1 MSKQVV
7 QRANIDLTS
16 GAQSSRV
23 SSGNRQSLM
32 QQRQPSSDELL
43 IKKIVDKMKTRGAT
57 GIMGM
62 GRKFRIYD
70 DNGDKTLGPQ
80 EFQKAMTELRMG
92 LTDQEITIAFGI
104 FDRDHGGSV
113 DYDEFLRT
121 IRGEMNQG
129 RTRLAMQAFNKLD
142 KDGSGVIDIH
152 DIHGVYNAKKH
163 PDVIQGKK
171 TEDEVLTEFL
181 ETFESHHTPN
191 VDSVRDG
198 NVTQAEFIEYY
209 NFISMSIDDDRYFEL
224 MMTNAWNLDGS
235 RTNVRKAQAFQY

>member
-70 DNGDKTLGPQ
+70 DNGDKTLAP
-80 EFQKAMTELRMG
+80 K
-92 LTDQEITIAFGI
+92 
-104 FDRDHGGSV
+104 
-113 DYDEFLRT
+113 
-121 IRGEMNQG
+121 N
-129 RTRLAMQAFNKLD
+129 
-142 KDGSGVIDIH
+142 
-152 DIHGVYNAKKH
+152 
-163 PDVIQGKK
+163 
-171 TEDEVLTEFL
+171 
-181 ETFESHHTPN
+181 
-191 VDSVRDG
+191 
-198 NVTQAEFIEYY
+198 
-209 NFISMSIDDDRYFEL
+209 
-224 MMTNAWNLDGS
+224 S
-235 RTNVRKAQAFQY
+235 RRR